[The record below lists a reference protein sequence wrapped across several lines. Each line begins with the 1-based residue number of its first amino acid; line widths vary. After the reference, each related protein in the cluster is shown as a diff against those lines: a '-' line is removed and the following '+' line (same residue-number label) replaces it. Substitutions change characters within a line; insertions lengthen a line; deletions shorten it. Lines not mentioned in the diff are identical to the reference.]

1 MDQRSK
7 RAETIKILEENIG
20 INICDR
26 GLGNGFL
33 DMTKAQTTTKKT
45 QINWTSSRLKILCF
59 NGHY

>member
-33 DMTKAQTTTKKT
+33 DMTKAQTTTKKH
-45 QINWTSSRLKILCF
+45 R
-59 NGHY
+59 